1 MEPNNYGNSHSG
13 RKWNTGEGGMSNLY
27 GNQQNTMNQ
36 NMGQSGMQN
45 MNPSMIK
52 STFPPNNHNPGQ
64 NMSNSQFGVGQDI
77 MAGSLMPGSRK
88 VQFAQSHAL
97 PVNHSGFDT
106 NDTLAF
112 KRSKYANPQTGTADP
127 DIFKT
132 FSKTHST
139 AFENFPRGDPTKLGQ
154 TGLGM
159 NPNTKIPDEYVDNLM
174 KQIHFMKL
182 ELNLLQQKQDEDGG
196 GGGIESLLQNDKRN
210 HTDHVIMTADKFK
223 DFTTKNKNIEV
234 DLKSDIFLA
243 QCLNENNKKRHE

>member
-1 MEPNNYGNSHSG
+1 MELFRTNTNKRANYLWNNTK
-13 RKWNTGEGGMSNLY
+13 RGG
-27 GNQQNTMNQ
+27 
-36 NMGQSGMQN
+36 
-45 MNPSMIK
+45 IC
-52 STFPPNNHNPGQ
+52 
-64 NMSNSQFGVGQDI
+64 
-77 MAGSLMPGSRK
+77 SRIIRRYY
-88 VQFAQSHAL
+88 
-97 PVNHSGFDT
+97 N
-106 NDTLAF
+106 
-112 KRSKYANPQTGTADP
+112 P

-223 DFTTKNKNIEV
+223 DFTTKNK
-234 DLKSDIFLA
+234 
-243 QCLNENNKKRHE
+243 